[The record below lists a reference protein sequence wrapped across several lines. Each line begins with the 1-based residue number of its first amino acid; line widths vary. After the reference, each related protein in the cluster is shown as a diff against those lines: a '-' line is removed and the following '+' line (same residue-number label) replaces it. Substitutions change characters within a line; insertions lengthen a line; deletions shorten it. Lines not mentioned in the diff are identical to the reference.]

1 MTLAAPWA
9 LWGLLLLAGPVLVH
23 LLSRRQARRT
33 PFPSLQLLRA
43 VRLPPVARRTLDDR
57 RLLLLRLVALGAAV
71 LASARPAPRAAE
83 AGTGSAIARVL
94 VIDTSASMDRLAA
107 GGGTARAVADRLA
120 DSLAL
125 ASARVLRV
133 PTAEPAGVLGAAA
146 TWLDRSGGG
155 ELVVLTDVQRGAID
169 ASDVAALPARL
180 GVRVIAVPLA
190 TPRAATGGITPR
202 DSVVRV
208 RVEPAGPEATGS
220 EATAREATARE
231 ATAREATAREAA
243 LDVLR
248 AVAPAFELVS
258 AGDSVAPHLVVRLRT
273 AANIPGTGGTPDAS
287 ALRVMAR
294 VRDDAWLQERLTRV
308 GASLPDVSM
317 PDAPHDEAA
326 MTAADAP
333 PGWLVPARPL
343 TLQLR
348 DDLAEPASLALVAAA
363 IDALHALEVV
373 PLREQDPASLDAEAV
388 DRLSRAPDSSA
399 PRDVTASV
407 TGAAADDAPAPAAR
421 WLWALALVLLGAEQ
435 WWRARLARAARP
447 VDA

>member
-1 MTLAAPWA
+1 
-9 LWGLLLLAGPVLVH
+9 
-23 LLSRRQARRT
+23 
-33 PFPSLQLLRA
+33 
-43 VRLPPVARRTLDDR
+43 
-57 RLLLLRLVALGAAV
+57 
-71 LASARPAPRAAE
+71 
-83 AGTGSAIARVL
+83 
-94 VIDTSASMDRLAA
+94 
-107 GGGTARAVADRLA
+107 
-120 DSLAL
+120 
-125 ASARVLRV
+125 
-133 PTAEPAGVLGAAA
+133 
-146 TWLDRSGGG
+146 
-155 ELVVLTDVQRGAID
+155 VVLTDVQRGAID